1 MSNPLKVIA
10 DTLDRPLVIGAI
22 KIPCY
27 VLEDGTRVL
36 SQGGLTAIG
45 RAPTSGRPASQQ
57 LVNLPAFLAANNLNP
72 FIYFSGV
79 NQLAH
84 ANSVSRLPWGPR

>member
-27 VLEDGTRVL
+27 VLEDETRVL
-36 SQGGLTAIG
+36 SQGG
-45 RAPTSGRPASQQ
+45 
-57 LVNLPAFLAANNLNP
+57 
-72 FIYFSGV
+72 
-79 NQLAH
+79 
-84 ANSVSRLPWGPR
+84 